1 MWAPQRHLL
10 TENSDVS
17 LIVVM
22 EADIE
27 IIQNIVYLFACF
39 LANWWGNL
47 HLKDCQYVGLTYSDW
62 HGLYAKAVYNSPEIK
77 NSVIKPHFKML
88 ALPQK
93 WVDKAQMNMFSFE
106 SQARRALGSEQP
118 MPDADF

>member
-1 MWAPQRHLL
+1 MQPFRLKRLAAISAQE
-10 TENSDVS
+10 TE
-17 LIVVM
+17 
-22 EADIE
+22 
-27 IIQNIVYLFACF
+27 
-39 LANWWGNL
+39 
-47 HLKDCQYVGLTYSDW
+47 DCVFY
-62 HGLYAKAVYNSPEIK
+62 SPEIK

-93 WVDKAQMNMFSFE
+93 WVDKAQMNMFSFV